1 MQKVNGIETVQAPMR
16 GIPLQ
21 YYKDK
26 MNEAGIQDPKKVRN
40 SMGFL
45 ISGNQSIPFSNK
57 GLVSKT
63 IAKPT
68 KAVNNQGTGRDVCW
82 VGFY

>member
-1 MQKVNGIETVQAPMR
+1 MTHALQ
-16 GIPLQ
+16 LQ
-21 YYKDK
+21 YYKVK
-26 MNEAGIQDPKKVRN
+26 MNEASIQNPKKVRN

-63 IAKPT
+63 VAKPT
-68 KAVNNQGTGRDVCW
+68 KNVNNQETGKDVC
-82 VGFY
+82 

>member
-1 MQKVNGIETVQAPMR
+1 MNGIETIEASMTHALPF
-16 GIPLQ
+16 Q

-26 MNEAGIQDPKKVRN
+26 MNKAGIQIPQKVRN

-68 KAVNNQGTGRDVCW
+68 KAVSNQETGKDVC
-82 VGFY
+82 